1 MKKIAFLLIGISLT
15 VGAMAQTEPKK
26 TDPKKKAEMQD
37 LRTDVREKKAAS
49 HKVNKDLTHVRVKK
63 AIHDHKAVARQNKDI
78 RKDSK
83 ALKNRGVSHPVAKA
97 KRQVRVQDDNR
108 KDHTN

>member
-1 MKKIAFLLIGISLT
+1 MATMKKITFLLIGISLT
-15 VGAMAQTEPKK
+15 VGAMAQT
-26 TDPKKKAEMQD
+26 DPHKKADMKD
-37 LRTDVREKKAAS
+37 LRTDVREKRAAS
-49 HKVNKDLTHVRVKK
+49 HTVNKDLSHVRVKK
-63 AIHDHKAVARQNKDI
+63 AVHDHKAVAKENKDI
-78 RKDSK
+78 RQDSK

>member
-1 MKKIAFLLIGISLT
+1 MRKLLVLILGISLT
-15 VGAMAQTEPKK
+15 ASAMAQTDPQKK
-26 TDPKKKAEMQD
+26 QEMKD

-49 HKVNKDLTHVRVKK
+49 HKVNKDWSHVRVKK
-63 AIHDHKAVARQNKDI
+63 AMHDHKAVARENKDI
-78 RKDSK
+78 SKDSK
-83 ALKNRGVSHPVAKA
+83 RLKRQGVDHPVAKA

>member
-15 VGAMAQTEPKK
+15 VGAMAQT
-26 TDPKKKAEMQD
+26 DPHKKADMQN

-49 HKVNKDLTHVRVKK
+49 HKVNKDLSHVRVKK

-78 RKDSK
+78 RQDSK
-83 ALKNRGVSHPVAKA
+83 ALKNRGVKSPGGKGETAGKSA
-97 KRQVRVQDDNR
+97 G
-108 KDHTN
+108 